1 VKGEVRRFVQW
12 RAVLTTKKPK
22 ATPALDGVEVE
33 ARVAPRPRDWTTRL
47 ELTDSHNEEI
57 LYTSIPFEYEKF
69 DEPELVELRRQYKL
83 DDVVAG
89 AQGELEKMIK
99 LRNWVSAQWKYDPP
113 IQYYPA
119 WDAREIIPLQ
129 KGFCVQYAIVYMQCA
144 LSLGMQ
150 TRFVFGYFPN
160 MELKGNWVCGHEVNE
175 YWSNDLGKWVMMDA
189 HQDECFVDSR
199 TGVLTSMLELHEDQ
213 LDTYLP
219 GGIDGSRVP
228 LDGER
233 PSEGVL
239 RWKGADPAPQPEKPT
254 LDIKWGYL
262 HWMPRNN
269 FYAHRF
275 PEPLYQGR
283 SWTWTGYWLWQDDR
297 TPRQWKHGRYTRR
310 HSDIEW
316 TINQVRWAV
325 TPTDRDGVVGVTMGT
340 VTPDFDTFLISV
352 DGGEWRPCGSSFDWD
367 LHQGKNRVEMR
378 VRNRAGVF
386 GRRSWIELNYS

>member
-1 VKGEVRRFVQW
+1 
-12 RAVLTTKKPK
+12 
-22 ATPALDGVEVE
+22 VE
-33 ARVAPRPRDWTTRL
+33 ARVDRRPPDWAEKL

-57 LYTSIPFEYEKF
+57 LYTSMPFEYERF
-69 DEPELVELRRQYKL
+69 DEPQLVELRREYKL
-83 DDVVAG
+83 DEVVAG
-89 AQGELEKMIK
+89 AESELEKMIK

-113 IQYYPA
+113 IPYYPA
-119 WDAREIIPLQ
+119 WDAREIIPLR

-160 MELKGNWVCGHEVNE
+160 MWLKGDSVCGHEVNE

-219 GGIDGSRVP
+219 GGIDGSRVT
-228 LDGER
+228 LDEER
-233 PSEGVL
+233 PSDGVL
-239 RWKGADPAPQPEKPT
+239 RWRGADAAPQQEKPK
-254 LDIKWGYL
+254 LDIKWGFL

-283 SWTWTGYWLWQDDR
+283 TWTWTGYWLWQDDR
-297 TPRQWKHGRYTRR
+297 TPRQPKFGRYTRR
-310 HSDIEW
+310 RSDIEW
-316 TINQVRWAV
+316 TINQVRWAAA
-325 TPTDRDGVVGVTMGT
+325 PTDREGVVLVTMGT
-340 VTPDFDTFLISV
+340 VTPDFDRFLISV
-352 DGGEWRPCGSSFDWD
+352 DGGEWRPCGSAFEWR
-367 LHQGKNRVEMR
+367 LRAGRNRVEMR
-378 VRNRAGVF
+378 VRNRTGVL
-386 GRRSWIELNYS
+386 GRKSWIELNHT